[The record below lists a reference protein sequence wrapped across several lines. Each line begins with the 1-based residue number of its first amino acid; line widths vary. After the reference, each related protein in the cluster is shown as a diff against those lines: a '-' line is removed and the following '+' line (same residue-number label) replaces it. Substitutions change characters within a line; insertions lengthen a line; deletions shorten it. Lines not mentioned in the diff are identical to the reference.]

1 MQELNMKIA
10 KTPLGNAIE
19 ELDALKEEL
28 ADVKDRIAKQTQ
40 IVCNMMK
47 QTKQYQIVYGKYE
60 YEYFLKEEEET
71 IRRKKV

>member
-28 ADVKDRIAKQTQ
+28 ADVINDKSFDKL
-40 IVCNMMK
+40 NN
-47 QTKQYQIVYGKYE
+47 
-60 YEYFLKEEEET
+60 
-71 IRRKKV
+71 